1 MALQD
6 LTPQIRTRLNR
17 MERVV
22 GWFVL
27 LATALMLAGF
37 GCYLYNEAE
46 QRGWFLIKAP
56 YYTYTD
62 SGSGLAVGDPVRLMG
77 FDVGRI
83 TRILPMPAR
92 GKGSEF
98 NVKIQFEVVGTNYS
112 YIWTNSAARILDSG
126 FLGKRLLDVTKGTKG
141 YTVYVAYRFKEMSLD
156 SITNS
161 AHFDKLRLGE
171 ELYDGTNLVLPAWKP
186 IATNL
191 ETISRLGISKVW
203 TIDPTRFENKVT
215 AVWNDQTRRYE
226 PFAGTNIY
234 GLVPFEPPALMDRV
248 QGVVA
253 QVEQALPNFLKITN
267 QIAATLSNTA
277 ALTSNLNVVAENARP
292 IMTNLAVITANIKDP
307 HGSLGEWLIPT
318 NVNRELALTLFNANA
333 TLTNVNGTVTNV
345 NTNLAAVFE
354 DAGRA
359 LDNLAGMTSN
369 LNHQVE
375 VNSNMLTQIS
385 DIVVHTDQFVQGL
398 KRHWLL
404 RSAFKTRKTNAPP
417 ASASAP
423 RRLSSPKQ

>member
-1 MALQD
+1 
-6 LTPQIRTRLNR
+6 
-17 MERVV
+17 
-22 GWFVL
+22 
-27 LATALMLAGF
+27 
-37 GCYLYNEAE
+37 
-46 QRGWFLIKAP
+46 
-56 YYTYTD
+56 
-62 SGSGLAVGDPVRLMG
+62 
-77 FDVGRI
+77 
-83 TRILPMPAR
+83 
-92 GKGSEF
+92 
-98 NVKIQFEVVGTNYS
+98 
-112 YIWTNSAARILDSG
+112 
-126 FLGKRLLDVTKGTKG
+126 
-141 YTVYVAYRFKEMSLD
+141 
-156 SITNS
+156 
-161 AHFDKLRLGE
+161 
-171 ELYDGTNLVLPAWKP
+171 
-186 IATNL
+186 
-191 ETISRLGISKVW
+191 
-203 TIDPTRFENKVT
+203 
-215 AVWNDQTRRYE
+215 
-226 PFAGTNIY
+226 
-234 GLVPFEPPALMDRV
+234 MDRV

-423 RRLSSPKQ
+423 HRLSSPKQ